1 MMMVHLFTFLRVAVK
16 AVTKHREGFFDDI
29 DNISCFYYYYC
40 LKSRYL
46 LKEDVQLLFFVKK
59 KTHLSRLSSV
69 SPFFSFF
76 AFFSSLFTKKIIHTL
91 TPSSLSFL
99 TLSLRI
105 NTLLLNNNEQLGE
118 KSERNKR

>member
-59 KTHLSRLSSV
+59 KRISLVCHLSLL
-69 SPFFSFF
+69 FFSFF
-76 AFFSSLFTKKIIHTL
+76 AFFSSLFTKKLFTL
-91 TPSSLSFL
+91 
-99 TLSLRI
+99 
-105 NTLLLNNNEQLGE
+105 
-118 KSERNKR
+118 